1 MRTFIIAAAV
11 SAVTLSQPSVNFD
24 QEFNEGEKLV
34 QAEADG
40 LFKAMVHHA
49 KVVKRRRERKAMI
62 KAGLR
67 AVGLEQEDVE
77 VPTVPEDELAEI
89 AEGEGNFWD
98 KIKHAASKGASFAW
112 HHRRELG
119 HLAKV
124 AAHELPQEEE
134 DVEVPTVP
142 EDILSEIAEGEGS
155 FWSKIKHAA
164 SSGAKF
170 AWHHRQ
176 ELAHLA
182 KEAASHM

>member
-98 KIKHAASKGASFAW
+98 KIKHAAKKGASFAW
-112 HHRRELG
+112 HHRSEIEHLG
-119 HLAKV
+119 KEAIHA
-124 AAHELPQEEE
+124 LPQEEE

-164 SSGAKF
+164 SKGASF
-170 AWHHRQ
+170 AWKHRS
-176 ELAHLA
+176 EIEHLA